1 LNKIS
6 QQIIIFF
13 IIIILGT
20 IVYLKYFK
28 KLENTKNINQ
38 NQVKE
43 VIKKGTESSNNMGNL
58 IKNLKYNVTF
68 DNKSEYKIFA
78 EFSEITY
85 EDGIEIVFMK
95 KVNAEIIDINA
106 STYFISADN
115 AIFNNSTY
123 NSSFEKNVKI
133 TYLDNEILSNNLD
146 LNFEDNIVTIYENV
160 VYEGLQGTIEAD
172 NVKMNLLTKN
182 IEISMFDSNKKINI
196 SSN

>member
-1 LNKIS
+1 MNKIS

-43 VIKKGTESSNNMGNL
+43 DIKKGTESSNNMGNL
-58 IKNLKYNVTF
+58 IKNLKYNVKF

-95 KVNAEIIDINA
+95 KVNAEIIDVNA

-133 TYLDNEILSNNLD
+133 TYLDNEILSNKLD

>member
-1 LNKIS
+1 MNKIS